1 MLYFC
6 FVFNPNAAQK
16 ITFMKRILI
25 SFSLILILSVSVNAQ
40 KKSELIA
47 EINTLKSQLD
57 SVNTKLAEAQRN
69 EKSSLARAESFED
82 QALELR
88 DANKTLMKNLNSF
101 SQLSS
106 QNSSNMNK
114 AMESLH
120 IKERQLKEI
129 NNAIASNDSTAL
141 VVLTN
146 AKQTLGEN
154 AKVGV
159 SNGMVIISS
168 SLTSLFGSDTESTIT
183 TEAEPWVQKIGMI
196 LTANPNMA
204 VTIEGL
210 SMTGDLD
217 LPAQQASAISSAL
230 QRLEIAPNRITA
242 LGKDGNLK
250 EGVIIKIHPKFDEFY
265 RMAKD
270 NMKNGN

>member
-1 MLYFC
+1 MLRKLLFPIL
-6 FVFNPNAAQK
+6 F
-16 ITFMKRILI
+16 ILI
-25 SFSLILILSVSVNAQ
+25 SISVHAQ

-57 SVNTKLAEAQRN
+57 SVNNQVAEAQRK
-69 EKSSLARAESFED
+69 EKASLAKAESFEA

-106 QNSSNMNK
+106 QNSTNMNK
-114 AMESLH
+114 AMEALNV
-120 IKERQLKEI
+120 KERQLKAI
-129 NNAIASNDSTAL
+129 TDAIASNDSTAL

-154 AKVGV
+154 AKIGV
-159 SNGMVIISS
+159 SNGAVLISS
-168 SLTSLFGSDTESTIT
+168 SLASLFGSDTESTIA
-183 TEAEPWVQKIGMI
+183 TEAEPWIQKIGQI
-196 LTANPNMA
+196 LVANPKMA

-210 SMTGDLD
+210 SMTGDLN
-217 LPAQQASAISSAL
+217 LPAQQASAVSRAL
-230 QRLEIAPNRITA
+230 QRLEIAPERITA

-250 EGVIIKIHPKFDEFY
+250 EGVVIKIHPKFDAFY
-265 RMAKD
+265 KMVKE

>member
-1 MLYFC
+1 MK
-6 FVFNPNAAQK
+6 K
-16 ITFMKRILI
+16 ILL
-25 SFSLILILSVSVNAQ
+25 SLSLILAIGTTAQAQ

-47 EINTLKSQLD
+47 EISTLKSQLD
-57 SVNTKLAEAQRN
+57 SVNNQVAEAQRK
-69 EKSSLARAESFED
+69 EKASLAKAESFES

-106 QNSSNMNK
+106 QNSTNMNK
-114 AMESLH
+114 AMEALNV
-120 IKERQLKEI
+120 KERQLKAI
-129 NNAIASNDSTAL
+129 NDAIASNDSTAL

-154 AKVGV
+154 AKIGV

-168 SLTSLFGSDTESTIT
+168 DLTSLFGSDTESTIAP
-183 TEAEPWVQKIGMI
+183 EAEPWVQKIGEI
-196 LTANPNMA
+196 LKVNPKMG

-210 SMTGDLD
+210 SMTGNLN
-217 LPAQQASAISSAL
+217 LPAQQASAVSSAL
-230 QRLEIAPNRITA
+230 QRLEIAPERITA
-242 LGKDGNLK
+242 VGKDGNLK
-250 EGVIIKIHPKFDEFY
+250 EGVVIKIHPKFDEFY
-265 RMAKD
+265 MMVKE

>member
-1 MLYFC
+1 
-6 FVFNPNAAQK
+6 
-16 ITFMKRILI
+16 MKRILL
-25 SFSLILILSVSVNAQ
+25 SLSCLLVFSISVSAQ
-40 KKSELIA
+40 KKSELMA
-47 EINTLKSQLD
+47 EISTLKSQLD
-57 SVNTKLAEAQRN
+57 SVTNKVAEAQRN
-69 EKSSLARAESFED
+69 EKASLVKAESFES

-106 QNSSNMNK
+106 QNSTNMNT
-114 AMESLH
+114 AMESLNA
-120 IKERQLKEI
+120 KEKQLKGI
-129 NNAIASNDSTAL
+129 NDAIASNDSTAL

-154 AKVGV
+154 AKIGV

-168 SLTSLFGSDTESTIT
+168 SLASLFGGDTESTIT
-183 TEAEPWVQKIGMI
+183 TESEPWVQKIGQI

-210 SMTGDLD
+210 SMTGNLD
-217 LPAQQASAISSAL
+217 LPAQQATAISNAL
-230 QRLEIAPNRITA
+230 QRLEIAPERITA

-250 EGVIIKIHPKFDEFY
+250 EGVVIKIHPKFDEFY
-265 RMAKD
+265 NMVKE
-270 NMKNGN
+270 NMKN

>member
-1 MLYFC
+1 
-6 FVFNPNAAQK
+6 
-16 ITFMKRILI
+16 MKRILLSL
-25 SFSLILILSVSVNAQ
+25 SFLFVLCISVNAQ

-57 SVNTKLAEAQRN
+57 SVNSQVAEAQRK
-69 EKSSLARAESFED
+69 EKASLAKAESFEA

-114 AMESLH
+114 AMEALNV
-120 IKERQLKEI
+120 KERQLKAI
-129 NNAIASNDSTAL
+129 NDAIASNDSTAL

-154 AKVGV
+154 ARIGV
-159 SNGMVIISS
+159 SNGMVLISS
-168 SLTSLFGSDTESTIT
+168 DLTSLFASDTGSTIAP
-183 TEAEPWVQKIGMI
+183 EAEPWVQKIGQI
-196 LTANPNMA
+196 LTANPEMA

-210 SMTGDLD
+210 SMTGDLS
-217 LPAQQASAISSAL
+217 LPAQQASAVSSAL
-230 QRLEIAPNRITA
+230 QRLEIAPERLTA

-250 EGVIIKIHPKFDEFY
+250 EGVVIKIHPKFDEFY
-265 RMAKD
+265 QMVKD

>member
-1 MLYFC
+1 M
-6 FVFNPNAAQK
+6 K
-16 ITFMKRILI
+16 IKLLSIV
-25 SFSLILILSVSVNAQ
+25 LILGSLTNLQAQ

-57 SVNTKLAEAQRN
+57 SVSNDVTTAQRN
-69 EKSSLARAESFED
+69 EKASLVKAESFEA

-114 AMESLH
+114 AMESLNV
-120 IKERQLKEI
+120 KERQLKAI
-129 NNAIASNDSTAL
+129 NDAIASNDSTAL
-141 VVLTN
+141 VILTN

-154 AKVGV
+154 ANIGV

-168 SLTSLFGSDTESTIT
+168 GLTALFGSDTASTISV
-183 TEAEPWVQKIGMI
+183 EAEPWVQKIGQI
-196 LTANPNMA
+196 LAANPKTA

-210 SMTGDLD
+210 SMTGNLD

-230 QRLEIAPNRITA
+230 QRLEVAAERITA

-250 EGVIIKIHPKFDEFY
+250 EGVMIKIHPKFDEFY
-265 RMAKD
+265 HMVKD

>member
-1 MLYFC
+1 
-6 FVFNPNAAQK
+6 
-16 ITFMKRILI
+16 MKRILLSL
-25 SFSLILILSVSVNAQ
+25 SFVLALSVSANAQ

-47 EINTLKSQLD
+47 EINTLKTQLD
-57 SVNTKLAEAQRN
+57 SVNNQVAEAQRN
-69 EKSSLARAESFED
+69 EKASLAKAESFEA

-106 QNSSNMNK
+106 QNSTNMNK
-114 AMESLH
+114 AMESLNV
-120 IKERQLKEI
+120 KERQLKAI
-129 NNAIASNDSTAL
+129 NDAIASNDSTAL

-154 AKVGV
+154 AKIGV

-168 SLTSLFGSDTESTIT
+168 SLASLFGTDTESTIT
-183 TEAEPWVQKIGMI
+183 TEAEPWVQKVGQI
-196 LTANPNMA
+196 LTANSNMA

-210 SMTGDLD
+210 SMTGNLD
-217 LPAQQASAISSAL
+217 LPALQASALSSAL
-230 QRLEIAPNRITA
+230 QRLEIAPERITA

-250 EGVIIKIHPKFDEFY
+250 EGVLIKIHPKFDEFY
-265 RMAKD
+265 KMVKE